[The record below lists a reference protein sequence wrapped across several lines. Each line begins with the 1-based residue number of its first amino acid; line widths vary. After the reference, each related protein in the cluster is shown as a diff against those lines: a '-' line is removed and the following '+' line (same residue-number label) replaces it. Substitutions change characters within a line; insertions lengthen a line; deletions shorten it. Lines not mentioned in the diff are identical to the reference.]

1 MKQISKNLLLLFAV
15 IIITAAPLIGFNKNA
30 GEKAAAMFSGADEQ
44 AVSVIEELSP
54 GYKPWFSP
62 IWEPPS
68 SEIQSLLFAVQ
79 AALGAGFIGY
89 YLGQSG
95 NKNKRIP

>member
-1 MKQISKNLLLLFAV
+1 MKHLSQNLLLLFAV

-30 GEKAAAMFSGADEQ
+30 GEKAAALFLGADEQ
-44 AVSVIEELSP
+44 AVSVIEEISP
-54 GYKPWFSP
+54 GYEPWFTP
-62 IWEPPS
+62 LWEPPS

-89 YLGQSG
+89 YLGLSRH
-95 NKNKRIP
+95 KNKRVS